1 MSSHLKEYLAE
12 MMGTMI
18 LLFSGISII
27 IIFSEDNIVT
37 ETISYNKNMENFFI
51 AILFSGT
58 VGVIIISPFGKV
70 SGAHINPAVSIS
82 FWLLNK
88 MHHHDLIGYI
98 TFQFI
103 GGIIG
108 ALLAKE
114 FWGDKFEIAKGGM
127 TLPGPGITPLEAFGA
142 EIIMTFALVTT
153 LLIILRHQ
161 KLVRLVPLIVWILI
175 AIEIFFGSPISG
187 TSINPARS
195 IGPAVALNSWSD
207 QWIYL
212 TGPII
217 GSLIATY
224 VYKKNLFGPLEIRTA
239 KLFHTSSYG
248 CIFLACKEEH
258 RNAKK

>member
-1 MSSHLKEYLAE
+1 MRSHLKEYIAE
-12 MMGTMI
+12 MVGTMI

-37 ETISYNKNMENFFI
+37 ETISYNKNIENFFI
-51 AILFSGT
+51 SILFSGT
-58 VGVIIISPFGKV
+58 VAVIIISPFGKL
-70 SGAHINPAVSIS
+70 SGAHINPIVSIS

-88 MHHHDLIGYI
+88 MHHNDILGYI
-98 TFQFI
+98 IFQFI

-108 ALLAKE
+108 ALLARE
-114 FWGDKFEIAKGGM
+114 FWGDKFEIVKGGM

-161 KLVRLVPLIVWILI
+161 KISKLLPLIVWILI
-175 AIEIFFGSPISG
+175 AIEIFLGSSISG
-187 TSINPARS
+187 TSLNPARS
-195 IGPAVALNSWSD
+195 IGPAVALNSWLD

-212 TGPII
+212 TGPLI
-217 GSLIATY
+217 GSLVATFTF
-224 VYKKNLFGPLEIRTA
+224 KKNIFGSIEIRTA
-239 KLFHTSSYG
+239 KLFHTSSYR

-258 RNAKK
+258 NE